1 MTMAEA
7 KAVIREDRDA
17 PWDLT
22 FDPDQVPYA
31 IEPGDTFRGALGSDD
46 PYRSDLMLYAGDTIR
61 IELRAGATYEF
72 HLGDSGSSEPLDDPV
87 LFLWDLNGNRVAFDD
102 DSGAGR
108 NALIRFAPQVSGVY
122 FIDVLGWDTGDYEL
136 RVAEVEPASAA
147 SYDEIAAYL
156 TDGHWEAAGL
166 AGGSFDVAPGGAL
179 DVDVSAL
186 TADGRQLARWALD
199 AWTGV
204 TGIEFRFVEGGSAHI
219 TFDDD
224 EDGAFSYFTT
234 SGGRIVSS
242 HVNVSTGWLAEYGT
256 SLDSYSFQTYIHEI
270 GHALGLGHAGN
281 YNGPVTWGVDN
292 LFLNDSWQATVM
304 SYFTQVANTYIDAD
318 EALVVTPMI
327 ADIIAVHNL
336 YGAPAASNAGD
347 TVYGANSNAG
357 GHLGQ
362 LFPLLTGEQRDTGV
376 YRGNP
381 VTLTLYDAGG
391 VDTLDLRTDTA
402 DQRVDLRPE
411 GISDVF
417 GLIGN
422 WIIARGTV
430 IENVIAGSGHDTV
443 TGNDADNVLE
453 GRAGDDALTGAAG
466 DDRLVGGDGDDTL
479 IGNAGDD
486 TLWGG
491 RGADEL
497 WSGGGDDLLAGGP
510 GADRLVGG
518 AGRDTLDYGGSDAGV
533 TLNLAT
539 GAASGGHAEGDRFSR
554 VEDVIGSAHDDRI
567 TGDDAANR
575 LEGLAG
581 DDTLAGGAGG
591 DRLTGDDGD
600 DFLIGNADADRLG
613 GGAGDDTLWGG
624 RGDDLL
630 AGGPGADRLVGGAG
644 RDTLDYG
651 GSDAGVTV
659 NLATSAASGGH
670 AEGDR
675 FSRVEDV
682 IGSAHDDRIT
692 GDGAANRLEGLAG
705 GDTLA
710 GGAGGDRLIGDGGD
724 DFLIGNADA
733 DRLWGGAGDDTLW
746 GGRGDDRLVGGAG
759 DDRLEGGAGDD
770 VFVFGPGHGSDTI
783 ARFTDGEDRIDLRAF
798 GLAGYADLDVRSGPE
813 GVRLDLSGRDGGTV
827 LLAGFDAAALDASDF
842 LF

>member
-72 HLGDSGSSEPLDDPV
+72 HLGGSGSSEPLDDPV

-242 HVNVSTGWLAEYGT
+242 RVNVSTGWLAEYGT

-336 YGAPAASNAGD
+336 YGAPAGSNAGD

-357 GHLGQ
+357 GALGQ

-391 VDTLDLRTDTA
+391 VDTLDLRTDAA

-430 IENVIAGSGHDTV
+430 IENVIAGRSIEPEESVAVHVGVVGRNVEREIERPGHRARLLPVLRLVALRMQVEGHVDPRLHLF
-443 TGNDADNVLE
+443 ADRMQVHRVE
-453 GRAGDDALTGAAG
+453 G
-466 DDRLVGGDGDDTL
+466 DDRPGRQLHADPVRIGQGVLAQLPGKPEGVVAGRHGAVRFKRLLGGRGRDHRVVHHPQVEVGPAGALRPRRILAHAPIAGHAHFLHFHRLDVAVGREARGRRRIPFAEPVGRIRRHRADARRDDQVRFVDGPARGRPFQRRRQVGRIALRRAGGHPGGDGRDLGVGQRGVVLEVLDPDVGVDEPGRHL
-479 IGNAGDD
+479 AGRRPVPD
-486 TLWGG
+486 
-491 RGADEL
+491 RARPRAHVRVADERHRRPA
-497 WSGGGDDLLAGGP
+497 AG
-510 GADRLVGG
+510 AVTAFARALED
-518 AGRDTLDYGGSDAGV
+518 GRDVSAESDLVAPLRRRRGPRGRRRREPC
-533 TLNLAT
+533 NEEPDRQP
-539 GAASGGHAEGDRFSR
+539 AAHPG
-554 VEDVIGSAHDDRI
+554 
-567 TGDDAANR
+567 R
-575 LEGLAG
+575 LH
-581 DDTLAGGAGG
+581 
-591 DRLTGDDGD
+591 R
-600 DFLIGNADADRLG
+600 
-613 GGAGDDTLWGG
+613 
-624 RGDDLL
+624 
-630 AGGPGADRLVGGAG
+630 
-644 RDTLDYG
+644 
-651 GSDAGVTV
+651 
-659 NLATSAASGGH
+659 H
-670 AEGDR
+670 
-675 FSRVEDV
+675 
-682 IGSAHDDRIT
+682 
-692 GDGAANRLEGLAG
+692 
-705 GDTLA
+705 
-710 GGAGGDRLIGDGGD
+710 
-724 DFLIGNADA
+724 
-733 DRLWGGAGDDTLW
+733 
-746 GGRGDDRLVGGAG
+746 
-759 DDRLEGGAGDD
+759 
-770 VFVFGPGHGSDTI
+770 
-783 ARFTDGEDRIDLRAF
+783 
-798 GLAGYADLDVRSGPE
+798 
-813 GVRLDLSGRDGGTV
+813 LSC
-827 LLAGFDAAALDASDF
+827 
-842 LF
+842 

>member
-1 MTMAEA
+1 MATEAA
-7 KAVIREDRDA
+7 KAVIREDGDA
-17 PWDLT
+17 PWDMT

-46 PYRSDLMLYAGDTIR
+46 LFRSDLALYAGDTIR
-61 IELRAGATYEF
+61 IELRAGTTYEF
-72 HLGDSGSSEPLDDPV
+72 HLGGRGSSDALDDPV
-87 LFLWDLNGNRVAFDD
+87 LFLWDLNGNRVAVDD
-102 DSGAGR
+102 DGGAGLD
-108 NALIRFAPQVSGVY
+108 ALIRFTPQASGVY

-136 RVAEVEPASAA
+136 RVSEAAPPAAGTW
-147 SYDEIAAYL
+147 DEIAAYL
-156 TDGHWEAAGL
+156 TDGHWEAYGENRR
-166 AGGSFDVAPGGAL
+166 SFDVAPGGAL
-179 DVDVSAL
+179 DVDISAL
-186 TADGRQLARWALD
+186 TAEGRQLARWALD
-199 AWTGV
+199 AWTVV

-224 EDGAFSYFTT
+224 EDEAFSYSDT

-242 HVNVSTGWLAEYGT
+242 HVNVSTDWLAEYGT
-256 SLDSYSFQTYIHEI
+256 SLDSYSLQTYVHEI

-281 YNGPVTWGVDN
+281 YNGPVTFGADN

-304 SYFTQVANTYIDAD
+304 SYFTQGDNTYVDAD
-318 EALVVTPMI
+318 EALCVTPMI
-327 ADIIAVHNL
+327 ADVIAVHDL
-336 YGAPAASNAGD
+336 YGAPAGSNAGD

-357 GHLGQ
+357 GVLGR

-381 VTLTLYDAGG
+381 VALTLYDAGG
-391 VDTLDLRTDTA
+391 VDTLDLRTDAA

-417 GLIGN
+417 GLTGN

-430 IENVIAGSGHDTV
+430 IENVVAGSGHDTV

-453 GRAGDDALTGAAG
+453 GRGGDDALTGAAG
-466 DDRLVGGDGDDTL
+466 DDRLVGGGGRDTL

-486 TLWGG
+486 TLRGG
-491 RGADEL
+491 RGDDEL
-497 WSGGGDDLLAGGP
+497 WSGGGDDLLAGGK

-518 AGRDTLDYGGSDAGV
+518 EGRDTLDYGGSDAGV

-567 TGDDAANR
+567 TGDDAANH
-575 LEGLAG
+575 LEGRAG
-581 DDTLAGGAGG
+581 DDVLA
-591 DRLTGDDGD
+591 
-600 DFLIGNADADRLG
+600 

-624 RGDDLL
+624 RGADELQGGGGDDLL
-630 AGGPGADRLVGGAG
+630 AGGKGADRLAGGEG

-651 GSDAGVTV
+651 GSDAGVTL
-659 NLATSAASGGH
+659 NLATGAASGGH

-692 GDGAANRLEGLAG
+692 GDGAANRLEGRAG
-705 GDTLA
+705 DDTLA
-710 GGAGGDRLIGDGGD
+710 GGGGGDRLIGDGGD
-724 DFLIGNADA
+724 DFLIGNADP

-770 VFVFGPGHGSDTI
+770 LFVFGPGHGSDAI
-783 ARFTDGEDRIDLRAF
+783 ARFADGEDRIDLRAF

-813 GVRLDLSGRDGGTV
+813 GVTLDLSGRGGGTV
-827 LLAGFDAAALDASDF
+827 LLAGFDADGLDAADF

>member
-1 MTMAEA
+1 MATEAA
-7 KAVIREDRDA
+7 KAVIREDGDA

-31 IEPGDTFRGALGSDD
+31 IEPGDTFRGTLGSDD
-46 PYRSDLMLYAGDTIR
+46 LFRSELALYAGDTVR
-61 IELRAGATYEF
+61 IELHAGATYEF
-72 HLGDSGSSEPLDDPV
+72 HLGGRGSSEALDDPV
-87 LFLWDLNGNRVAFDD
+87 LFLWDLNGNRVATDD
-102 DSGAGR
+102 DGGAGLD
-108 NALIRFAPQVSGVY
+108 ALIRFTPQESGVY

-136 RVAEVEPASAA
+136 RVSEVAPLAA
-147 SYDEIAAYL
+147 GTWDEIAAYL
-156 TDGHWEAAGL
+156 TDGHWEAYGESRR
-166 AGGSFDVAPGGAL
+166 SFDVASGGAL
-179 DVDVSAL
+179 DVDISAL
-186 TADGRQLARWALD
+186 TPEGRQLARWALD
-199 AWTGV
+199 AWTVV

-224 EDGAFSYFTT
+224 EDEAFSYSDV

-256 SLDSYSFQTYIHEI
+256 SLDSYSFQTYVHEI

-281 YNGPVTWGVDN
+281 YNGPVTFGVDN

-304 SYFTQVANTYIDAD
+304 SYFTQDDNTYVDAD
-318 EALVVTPMI
+318 EALCVTPMI
-327 ADIIAVHNL
+327 ADVIAVHDL
-336 YGAPAASNAGD
+336 YGAPAGSNAGD

-357 GHLGQ
+357 GYLGQ

-381 VTLTLYDAGG
+381 VALTLYDAGG
-391 VDTLDLRTDTA
+391 VDTFDLSTDTA

-417 GLIGN
+417 GLTGN

-430 IENVIAGSGHDTV
+430 IENVVAGSGHDTV

-453 GRAGDDALTGAAG
+453 GGGGDDALTGAAG
-466 DDRLVGGDGDDTL
+466 DDRLVGGSGRDTL

-491 RGADEL
+491 GGADEL
-497 WSGGGDDLLAGGP
+497 WSGGGDDLLAGGR

-518 AGRDTLDYGGSDAGV
+518 EGRDTLDYGGSNAGV
-533 TLNLAT
+533 TLHLAT

-567 TGDDAANR
+567 TGDDAANH
-575 LEGLAG
+575 LEGRAG
-581 DDTLAGGAGG
+581 DDVLA
-591 DRLTGDDGD
+591 
-600 DFLIGNADADRLG
+600 

-624 RGDDLL
+624 RGVDDLQGDGGNDLL
-630 AGGPGADRLVGGAG
+630 AGGTGADRLAGGAG

-651 GSDAGVTV
+651 GSDAGVTL
-659 NLATSAASGGH
+659 NLATGAASGGH
-670 AEGDR
+670 AEGDQA
-675 FSRVEDV
+675 SGVEDV

-692 GDGAANRLEGLAG
+692 GDGAANRLEGRAG
-705 GDTLA
+705 DDTLA
-710 GGAGGDRLIGDGGD
+710 GGGGGDRLIGDSGD

-770 VFVFGPGHGSDTI
+770 VFVFGPGHGRDAI
-783 ARFTDGEDRIDLRAF
+783 ARFTDGDDRIDLRAF

-813 GVRLDLSGRDGGTV
+813 GVTLDLSGRGGGEV
-827 LLAGFDAAALDASDF
+827 LLAGFDAAGLDAADF